1 MTSTGSP
8 VEITLN
14 PSPIFAVA
22 QCGLIGVVLLLAIM
36 LPLLLWAKLLLLI
49 ITLLVAA
56 VWLMQWRRAEPE
68 SIIFRPLTDDCVIN
82 RDQRCHFRSR
92 QFVSRYLVIIYL
104 TTEAGHRISRVIPRD
119 ALSDHQHRLLRRLLI
134 QRRAGPNE

>member
-1 MTSTGSP
+1 MGSP
-8 VEITLN
+8 FEITLK
-14 PSPIFAVA
+14 SSTILGVFR
-22 QCGLIGVVLLLAIM
+22 CGLIGAVLLLAVM

-49 ITLLVAA
+49 ITLLIAA

-68 SIIFRPLTDDCVIN
+68 LIIFRPLTDDCVIN
-82 RDQRCHFRSR
+82 RVQRCHFRSR

-119 ALSDHQHRLLRRLLI
+119 VLSDHQHRLLRRLLI

>member
-1 MTSTGSP
+1 MTSMGSP

-36 LPLLLWAKLLLLI
+36 LPLLLWAKLLSLL
-49 ITLLVAA
+49 ITLLSTT

-68 SIIFRPLTDDCVIN
+68 LIIFRPLTDDCILG
-82 RDQRCHFRSR
+82 RKKRCRLGST
-92 QFVSRYLVIIYL
+92 QFVSRYLIIIYL
-104 TTEAGHRISRVIPRD
+104 RTEAGHRVSRVIPKD
-119 ALSDHQHRLLRRLLI
+119 ALSDYQHRLLRRLLI